1 MGLDPHTR
9 CNQPPGIVNSI
20 ISSPQIT
27 GNTVVS
33 SIKQVVST
41 RVPINLF
48 TFANNQSIDV
58 KGKIV
63 MQLDRSSV
71 RRLQANSGTGGT
83 EAAAFDVKVTL
94 QPKAAL
100 VDGVE
105 LHSSASIAG
114 GAFISLSVVLAL
126 VAW

>member
-1 MGLDPHTR
+1 VGVLNLPI
-9 CNQPPGIVNSI
+9 IVNSI

-27 GNTVVS
+27 GNTIVS

-41 RVPINLF
+41 RVPINVF
-48 TFANNQSIDV
+48 NFANDQSIDIE
-58 KGKIV
+58 GKVV
-63 MQLDRSSV
+63 MQLDGSSA
-71 RRLQANSGTGGT
+71 RRLQANSGTEGGK
-83 EAAAFDVKVTL
+83 AASFDVRVTL

-105 LHSSASIAG
+105 LHSSASIASR
-114 GAFISLSVVLAL
+114 AFISLGVALAL

>member
-1 MGLDPHTR
+1 MGVLNLPI
-9 CNQPPGIVNSI
+9 IVNSI

-27 GNTVVS
+27 GNTIVS

-41 RVPINLF
+41 RVPINVF
-48 TFANNQSIDV
+48 NFANDQSIDV
-58 KGKIV
+58 EGKVV
-63 MQLDRSSV
+63 MQLDGSSA
-71 RRLQANSGTGGT
+71 RRLQANSGTEGGK
-83 EAAAFDVKVTL
+83 AAAFSVRVTL

-105 LHSSASIAG
+105 LHSSASIASR
-114 GAFISLSVVLAL
+114 AFISLGVVLAL